1 MKTSII
7 IYLDKIESLK
17 KCLAPIVKS
26 GAQIIL
32 IDPVSDESSMSE
44 YEQFKNSIEVINAM
58 NVGMSEGYNLGLKKA
73 EGDFINFSLS
83 SSFLSP
89 NAVSAVQKAAK
100 KKDDYGEK
108 ASLITVDVSGINTLN
123 DMNTPVN
130 YKMQSHEKG
139 FANIRVETNKI
150 NCVLQSY
157 FIRRTMLKDMRFN
170 TELLSSAIDE
180 FLLRLIE
187 KITIVYNIKSAKY
200 VYTSLLESSAN
211 ACETARNKDWYTFAM
226 KKFFI
231 PETLR
236 LEKQNGTVPTYLQIY
251 MLYLVYAKFNN
262 NYFDRDR
269 EALDRRE
276 AFEFND
282 VVSEWLCH
290 INNNIIFQNVP
301 CRYTMPRFLKMH
313 FYRYKCKKLGLKP
326 LDVKVIEGG
335 YFNNQLVLNDEI
347 YRSYTPQMIEAIE
360 ERNDALDLCTMGLI
374 ENQKAKVKIID
385 KIGENLEMDLAF
397 DSYLLDCSDYEFYA
411 AIIDGENEEKL
422 ELIPTEVYSFNKY
435 FNITIDRQK
444 TYHLTVPIK
453 ALKGKKLCFIV
464 KLGGKKYYQIISF
477 MKVYSHLCNSSM
489 SYFMLGKKEYL
500 SNTPTSMS
508 VGSMNPAKH
517 FIFEILLFILR
528 LFRTPVAFSLRVKY
542 LFVRFAYWVLYPFYH
557 KKRIWITFD
566 KLYKAGDDG
575 EYMFQ
580 YCRGLDDN
588 IDIYYIISPDA
599 PDYQRLKAQHGKY
612 VIKQDSLKIK
622 LLSLYAEV
630 ILATHATVFNYM
642 GYTPKTQVFVKDLFK
657 AVIVCIQHGLTI
669 QKIAQYQNRVFDN
682 TRLYTLASK
691 YEKENVSSPIY
702 DFFGKELKLTGLA
715 RYDGL
720 KSNDQKQILIT
731 PTWRRNIVNQSIAFI
746 KKTHNDSFK
755 NSEYY
760 RIYNS
765 LINDKTLIE
774 CAKKTGYK
782 IIYLLHP
789 AMSSQADDFDT
800 NDYVQL
806 MQATGD
812 MSYEKI
818 LTESSLM
825 VTDYSGVQFDFAYQR
840 KPLVYYHPESLPPHY
855 ESGGLIYETMGFG
868 PICKNHNELIS
879 TLCDYMMNDCKMRE
893 EYIARADDFFEFD
906 DFNSCERIYNE
917 VIKFMADENNF

>member
-7 IYLDKIESLK
+7 IYLDKIETLK
-17 KCLAPIVKS
+17 ECLEPIVGT

-32 IDPVSDESSMSE
+32 VDPMSDESSMSE
-44 YEQFKNSIEVINAM
+44 YEKYLDSIEVIHSINAS
-58 NVGMSEGYNLGLKKA
+58 MSEAYNSGLKKA
-73 EGDFINFSLS
+73 TGDFVNFSLS
-83 SSFLSP
+83 SSHLSS
-89 NAVSAVQKAAK
+89 NTVKAVAKAAK
-100 KKDDYGEK
+100 KKDDYGET
-108 ASLITVDVSGINTLN
+108 ASLITVHVSGINTLN
-123 DMNTPVN
+123 DMNRPVN
-130 YKMQSHEKG
+130 YKMQSGVKG
-139 FANIRVETNKI
+139 FSNIRVQTGRI

-157 FIRRTMLKDMRFN
+157 FIKKSLLKDMCFETRLGCN
-170 TELLSSAIDE
+170 ATDE
-180 FLLRLIE
+180 FLLRLLDR
-187 KITIVYNIKSAKY
+187 ITIVYNILNAHY

-211 ACETARNKDWYTFAM
+211 ACETARDKQWYTFAM
-226 KKFFI
+226 RNFI
-231 PETLR
+231 IPATLH

-251 MLYLVYAKFNN
+251 LLYLVYAKFNN

-269 EALDRRE
+269 EVLDRKE

-282 VVSEWLCH
+282 VVSDWLCH
-290 INNNIIFQNVP
+290 INNNVIFQNIS

-313 FYRYKCKKLGLKP
+313 FYRWKCHKLAVKP
-326 LDVKVIEGG
+326 LSAKVIEYG
-335 YFNNQLVLNDEI
+335 YFKGQLVLDDDA
-347 YRSYTPQMIEAIE
+347 YRSYDREKLEAIE
-360 ERNDALDLCTMGLI
+360 MRNDALDLTTMGRI
-374 ENQKAKVKIID
+374 ENQKAKVRILD
-385 KIGENLEMDLAF
+385 KVGDNLEIDLSF
-397 DSYLLDCSDYEFYA
+397 DSYLLDCSDYKFYA
-411 AIIDGENEEKL
+411 AVLDGEKEQKL
-422 ELIPTEVYSFNKY
+422 ELVPTEVYSFNKY
-435 FNITIDRQK
+435 FGITIDRQK
-444 TYHLTVPIK
+444 SYHLTVPID
-453 ALKGKKLCFIV
+453 LLRGKKLCFIV
-464 KLGGKKYYQIISF
+464 ELGGTKYHQTISF
-477 MKVYSHLCNSSM
+477 LKVYSHLCNSSM
-489 SYFMLGKKEYL
+489 SYFMLDKKSYV
-500 SNTPTSMS
+500 SNKQDSMS
-508 VGSMNPAKH
+508 VGSMNPLKH
-517 FIFEILLFILR
+517 FVYEILLFILR
-528 LFRTPVAFSLRVKY
+528 LLRTPMSFSLRVKY
-542 LFVRFAYWVLYPFYH
+542 LFVRFLYWIIHPFYY

-580 YCRGLDDN
+580 YCRKLDDG
-588 IDIYYIISPDA
+588 IDIYYVISSDSL
-599 PDYQRLKAQHGKY
+599 DYERLKAQHGKY
-612 VIKQDSLKIK
+612 ILKQDSLRVK

-691 YEKENVSSPIY
+691 YEKENVSHPIY
-702 DFFGKELKLTGLA
+702 GYFGKELKLTGLA

-720 KSNDQKQILIT
+720 KSNDKKQILIT

-755 NSEYY
+755 ESEYF

-789 AMSSQADDFDT
+789 AMSSQAEDFDT
-800 NDYVQL
+800 NDYVEL

-840 KPLVYYHPESLPPHY
+840 KPLVYYHPDSLPPHY
-855 ESGGLIYETMGFG
+855 ESSGLVYETMGFG
-868 PICKNHNELIS
+868 PICKNHEQLIS
-879 TLCDYMMNDCKMRE
+879 TLCDYMKNECKMKK